1 MLGAAVAL
9 AVAAAAGCS
18 GGEAKSGPAPEAPG
32 TPAGSGTREAIAPA
46 APAVSA
52 PAFGPGVH
60 DFTLPTSLG
69 GPLGLRDY
77 LGQKNVVLVF
87 YRGFW

>member
-1 MLGAAVAL
+1 MLSAAVAL
-9 AVAAAAGCS
+9 AVAAATACS
-18 GGEAKSGPAPEAPG
+18 GGEAKSGPARVTAGAAPG
-32 TPAGSGTREAIAPA
+32 AA

-69 GPLGLRDY
+69 GPVSLRDY
-77 LGQKNVVLVF
+77 LGRKNVVLVF

>member
-1 MLGAAVAL
+1 MLSASVAL
-9 AVAAAAGCS
+9 AVAAAAACS
-18 GGEAKSGPAPEAPG
+18 GGEAKSGPARETPGPAPG
-32 TPAGSGTREAIAPA
+32 ASAPPPA

-69 GPLGLRDY
+69 GPVSLREY

>member
-1 MLGAAVAL
+1 MLSAAVAL
-9 AVAAAAGCS
+9 AVAAAAACS
-18 GGEAKSGPAPEAPG
+18 GGKAESGPAREAPG
-32 TPAGSGTREAIAPA
+32 AAPGASAPRPA

-52 PAFGPGVH
+52 PPFGPGVH

-69 GPLGLRDY
+69 GPVSLREY